1 MSVHDPFRGFPEI
14 GVTPRQPPVSKGFS
28 GNDRGPG
35 TLGYR
40 FGQIPGS
47 HGNLKPIE
55 VSPVA
60 YTPQLSG
67 VSNPYYN
74 ELQQKHAN
82 ELLQSSVQDHRAT
95 YPQPQIVT
103 PSPAPQSDLHG
114 MFDEAKKYAGIW
126 SQQQQQ
132 QQQQPHQQQQQQ
144 QQQQHQQQQ
153 QQQQRPHTNARQRA
167 KMTRERALH
176 IMRLPAGSNPANGVR
191 KAFRK
196 AALKYHPDKTT
207 ADRKEV
213 AAAKANKYKKIQKAF
228 KVLTNNDDDV
238 DDTTD
243 YDTDDDGGN
252 MAKTG
257 GNNTIKR
264 RHKKHKHAKKTRGK
278 KHSNRRNKTRG
289 KTYRKTRK
297 NTTKRR

>member
-1 MSVHDPFRGFPEI
+1 MNDRDPFEGFPKV
-14 GVTPRQPPVSKGFS
+14 GLPGQSQQPPVSQGFS
-28 GNDRGPG
+28 SKGIEPIPG
-35 TLGYR
+35 SLAYR

-47 HGNLKPIE
+47 HVNSGNLKPIE
-55 VSPVA
+55 VVNPEA
-60 YTPQLSG
+60 YTPQLSS
-67 VSNPYYN
+67 VSNPYYS

-82 ELLQSSVQDHRAT
+82 ALFQSRVQYHHST
-95 YPQPQIVT
+95 YPPNVV
-103 PSPAPQSDLHG
+103 PSSAPQSKFHH
-114 MFDEAKKYAGIW
+114 MFGKAKKYATKFW
-126 SQQQQQ
+126 SQR
-132 QQQQPHQQQQQQ
+132 PHQQQQQQ
-144 QQQQHQQQQ
+144 QHKQQQ

-252 MAKTG
+252 MAKIG

-264 RHKKHKHAKKTRGK
+264 RHKKHKLAKKTRGKTRGK
-278 KHSNRRNKTRG
+278 KHSNRRS
-289 KTYRKTRK
+289 KTRK

>member
-55 VSPVA
+55 VHPEA
-60 YTPQLSG
+60 YTPKLSG

-82 ELLQSSVQDHRAT
+82 ALFQSRVQYHHST
-95 YPQPQIVT
+95 YPPNVV
-103 PSPAPQSDLHG
+103 PSSAPQSDLHG

-153 QQQQRPHTNARQRA
+153 QQQQQRPHTNARQRA

-196 AALKYHPDKTT
+196 AVLKYHPDKTT

-213 AAAKANKYKKIQKAF
+213 AAVKANKYKKIHKAYD
-228 KVLTNNDDDV
+228 VLTNPHADV
-238 DDTTD
+238 DDTSD
-243 YDTDDDGGN
+243 YSDNDRK
-252 MAKTG
+252 AKIG

-264 RHKKHKHAKKTRGK
+264 RHKKHKLAKKTRGKTRGK
-278 KHSNRRNKTRG
+278 KHSNRRS
-289 KTYRKTRK
+289 KTRK

>member
-1 MSVHDPFRGFPEI
+1 MRMPPLILDTRGTLQPSPL
-14 GVTPRQPPVSKGFS
+14 TPGFS
-28 GNDRGPG
+28 GKGIEPIPG
-35 TLGYR
+35 SLGYR

-55 VSPVA
+55 VSPEA
-60 YTPQLSG
+60 YTPRLSR
-67 VSNPYYN
+67 VSNPYYS

-82 ELLQSSVQDHRAT
+82 ALFQSRVQYHHST
-95 YPQPQIVT
+95 YPPNVV
-103 PSPAPQSDLHG
+103 PSSAPQSKPHD
-114 MFDEAKKYAGIW
+114 MFDEAKKYAGLW
-126 SQQQQQ
+126 SQQH
-132 QQQQPHQQQQQQ
+132 QQPQQQQQQQ
-144 QQQQHQQQQ
+144 QQQQHQQQ

-213 AAAKANKYKKIQKAF
+213 AAAKANKYKKIHKAYN
-228 KVLTNNDDDV
+228 VLLTNSHADV
-238 DDTTD
+238 DDTSD
-243 YDTDDDGGN
+243 YSDDDDG

-278 KHSNRRNKTRG
+278 KHSNRRSKTRG

>member
-1 MSVHDPFRGFPEI
+1 MSVHDPFKGFPEI
-14 GVTPRQPPVSKGFS
+14 GLTSRQPLVSPGFS

-35 TLGYR
+35 TLAHSI
-40 FGQIPGS
+40 GQRRYPGS
-47 HGNLKPIE
+47 D
-55 VSPVA
+55 PVA

-82 ELLQSSVQDHRAT
+82 ALFQSRVQYHHST
-95 YPQPQIVT
+95 YPPNVV
-103 PSPAPQSDLHG
+103 PSSAPQSDLHG

-196 AALKYHPDKTT
+196 AVLKYHPDKTT

-213 AAAKANKYKKIQKAF
+213 AAVKANKYKKIHKAYD
-228 KVLTNNDDDV
+228 VLTNPHADV
-238 DDTTD
+238 DDTSD
-243 YDTDDDGGN
+243 YSDNDRK
-252 MAKTG
+252 AKIG

-264 RHKKHKHAKKTRGK
+264 RHKKHKLAKKTRGK
-278 KHSNRRNKTRG
+278 KHSSRRS
-289 KTYRKTRK
+289 KTRK